1 MGEEE
6 GSKKLMMWKYCARCK
21 LRTNIVPVSDLTWSL
36 SFAMFLQLLFSE
48 KSMVVR
54 GDEREDAVCT
64 HSLHQEQL
72 TCFGS
77 GDQVVTFE
85 YSKLHVL
92 DIEMPENTLA
102 VPQPAYTKERLT
114 LALKE
119 CKEASSSTYSSI
131 LTSLHNTRDQL
142 QEADQEAEHTAYR
155 ERLDK
160 LEERMNGDSEVISA
174 DTMALLH
181 LFKRDIMLSHLSW
194 TRRLGV
200 LMESTKHKPSSNITT
215 EGEIRNR
222 NESDTVK
229 KIISTILPQSELN
242 SIPYPFHPEMHLIT
256 HVTGVE
262 LDPPSSQFVYENK
275 PSSLISYMLSSAP
288 YRSYLRQVPGLE
300 CPAPR
305 HSTLISR

>member
-1 MGEEE
+1 
-6 GSKKLMMWKYCARCK
+6 
-21 LRTNIVPVSDLTWSL
+21 
-36 SFAMFLQLLFSE
+36 
-48 KSMVVR
+48 
-54 GDEREDAVCT
+54 
-64 HSLHQEQL
+64 
-72 TCFGS
+72 
-77 GDQVVTFE
+77 
-85 YSKLHVL
+85 
-92 DIEMPENTLA
+92 
-102 VPQPAYTKERLT
+102 
-114 LALKE
+114 
-119 CKEASSSTYSSI
+119 
-131 LTSLHNTRDQL
+131 
-142 QEADQEAEHTAYR
+142 
-155 ERLDK
+155 
-160 LEERMNGDSEVISA
+160 MNGDSEVITA

-288 YRSYLRQVPGLE
+288 YRSYLRQG
-300 CPAPR
+300 
-305 HSTLISR
+305 